1 MKTAGEIIKEARV
14 KKKYSRA
21 RLESETKIKKEFIE
35 ALEQEDWARLPEYP
49 VVSGFVKNIA
59 DALSLD
65 RSRITAVL
73 RRDYPPKPLDVNPR
87 PDVTNKFIWSPRLTF
102 ILGVF
107 IVIVVILGYLSLQYS
122 RFVRPPDLEVFKP
135 TDGQVVSDKKV
146 IVSGKTNPDATVKIN
161 NQPILISEEGDFEA
175 EIEISANTQEIEIH
189 SVSRSGK
196 GTVIRRKIKPEISD
210 L

>member
-73 RRDYPPKPLDVNPR
+73 RRDYPPKSLDVNPK

-135 TDGQVVSDKKV
+135 IQTR
-146 IVSGKTNPDATVKIN
+146 
-161 NQPILISEEGDFEA
+161 
-175 EIEISANTQEIEIH
+175 H
-189 SVSRSGK
+189 
-196 GTVIRRKIKPEISD
+196 
-210 L
+210 

>member
-73 RRDYPPKPLDVNPR
+73 RRDYPTEYRNLVPNQ
-87 PDVTNKFIWSPRLTF
+87 TSH
-102 ILGVF
+102 
-107 IVIVVILGYLSLQYS
+107 
-122 RFVRPPDLEVFKP
+122 
-135 TDGQVVSDKKV
+135 VSNDKAQTEKETE
-146 IVSGKTNPDATVKIN
+146 S
-161 NQPILISEEGDFEA
+161 
-175 EIEISANTQEIEIH
+175 
-189 SVSRSGK
+189 
-196 GTVIRRKIKPEISD
+196 
-210 L
+210 